1 MTECSAVGSGGL
13 GCAVGRR
20 VRRFLSL
27 WLPGLLGFW
36 LCQALPV
43 SAAPYEVEPEAAG
56 ELDLLA
62 LAEEGAISRETLAA
76 LLALRRAGVDPRLA
90 TRATLYGLPGLT
102 YADVDVLLQARTR
115 RGAARGR
122 GAGTSSGPAVEG
134 LGSAGA
140 RGFVVGSESPRGLL
154 EEEEQR
160 LAAFLVR
167 REPGRLA
174 GDARLVMAFAASDPL
189 RPPVALQVRA
199 EGLIGLRAGVL
210 LSLARRWLG
219 TLRRDAQRGAFVVE
233 APGAAVLLPK
243 FYAHWM
249 GERASVLAGTYR
261 LGFGQRLTL
270 DTTALPSPEGF
281 LPDDGVR
288 PPGALERECL
298 VGGTGCEPEA
308 RRSEVTPDFNW
319 DEGFRGLVGTVRG
332 PVGTGAELSLTGFG
346 SYQLR
351 SLARHAV
358 MDRSACGDSRAA
370 CRAPDVWVPLSG
382 SRVEKLTART
392 LPGVF
397 DEWAGGGN
405 ATLSLSPRTHVGLTG
420 WAARPVWTLEGARLD
435 FQPSARYPAGGG
447 FGAVGLD
454 AAWGR
459 GAVDL
464 FFEGTRSFDA
474 APEGGGGFG
483 AVQRTVLSGARHEV
497 EVALRYYGRDFAN
510 PYSGATSGPD
520 ALEGLRVRNEL
531 GARVRYLQREQGAW
545 RVRGQVDAWMLPADG
560 ALPGTAGTAQLRASA
575 RVDWLVWPLFQP
587 SLQAEVRDSGL
598 GAEGACS
605 AAAEGDSVPED
616 PCSRGRYG
624 VLARVR
630 SEVADGVTV
639 GVQYGHARVQEP
651 GAGGPRYDGQA
662 VLDVRFRPVDSV
674 RLGGRLVW
682 KDEDLSE
689 RSRLRQELRAAMD
702 ASWAAHDAVTA
713 RARYAWVLD
722 LKDARTARVPPDPPR
737 HLFHLELETRF

>member
-1 MTECSAVGSGGL
+1 M
-13 GCAVGRR
+13 RR
-20 VRRFLSL
+20 VLSL
-27 WLPGLLGFW
+27 WLPWLLGCW
-36 LCQALPV
+36 LCRALPV
-43 SAAPYEVEPEAAG
+43 HAAPYEVEPEVSG

-102 YADVDVLLQARTR
+102 YADVDVLLRARMR
-115 RGAARGR
+115 RRDAGGRATKHGRARASGAAGSDSP
-122 GAGTSSGPAVEG
+122 GG
-134 LGSAGA
+134 LT
-140 RGFVVGSESPRGLL
+140 
-154 EEEEQR
+154 EEEERR
-160 LAAFLVR
+160 LASFLVR
-167 REPGRLA
+167 REPGLS
-174 GDARLVMAFAASDPL
+174 GDARLLMAFAASDPL
-189 RPPVALQVRA
+189 LPPVALQVRA
-199 EGLIGLRAGVL
+199 GGLAGMRAGVL
-210 LSLARRWLG
+210 LSLARRRLG
-219 TLRRDAQRGAFVVE
+219 PLQRDERRRALVVE
-233 APGAAVLLPK
+233 APGPAVLLPK
-243 FYAHWM
+243 LYAHWT

-298 VGGTGCEPEA
+298 VGGTGCEPEE
-308 RRSEVTPDFNW
+308 RLSDVTPDFAW

-358 MDRSACGDSRAA
+358 LDRSACVDSRGG
-370 CRAPDVWVPLSG
+370 CRAPDVLVPLSG

-397 DEWAGGGN
+397 QEWAGGGN
-405 ATLSLSPRTHVGLTG
+405 ATLSLSPRAQVGVTG
-420 WAARPVWTLEGARLD
+420 WAARPVWSPEGARLD

-464 FFEGTRSFDA
+464 FFEGTRSFDV
-474 APEGGGGFG
+474 APDGGGGFG

-497 EVALRYYGRDFAN
+497 ELALRYYGRDFAN

-520 ALEGLRVRNEL
+520 TLEGLRVRNEL
-531 GARVRYLQREQGAW
+531 GARVRYLQRAEGAW
-545 RVRGQVDAWMLPADG
+545 RVRGQVDAWTLPADG
-560 ALPGTAGTAQLRASA
+560 AVPGTAGTAHLRASA
-575 RVDWLVWPLFQP
+575 RADWLVWPRFQP
-587 SLQAEVRDSGL
+587 SLQVELRDSGL
-598 GAEGACS
+598 GTGGACS
-605 AAAEGDSVPED
+605 GEAEVDASQEGTS
-616 PCSRGRYG
+616 PCSSGRYG
-624 VLARVR
+624 VVARVR

-639 GVQYGHARVQEP
+639 AVQYGHARVEAP
-651 GAGGPRYDGQA
+651 DAEGPRYDGQA
-662 VLDVRFRPVDSV
+662 VLDVRLRPAESV
-674 RLGGRLVW
+674 KLGARVVW

-689 RSRLRQELRAAMD
+689 RRRLRQELRAAVD
-702 ASWAAHDAVTA
+702 AGWAAFERVTA

-722 LKDARTARVPPDPPR
+722 LKDASVARVPPDPPR

>member
-1 MTECSAVGSGGL
+1 M
-13 GCAVGRR
+13 RR
-20 VRRFLSL
+20 VLSL
-27 WLPGLLGFW
+27 WLPWLLGCW
-36 LCQALPV
+36 LCRGLPV
-43 SAAPYEVEPEAAG
+43 HAAPYEVEPEVSG

-62 LAEEGAISRETLAA
+62 LAEEGAISSETLAA
-76 LLALRRAGVDPRLA
+76 LLALRRAGVDPTLA

-102 YADVDVLLQARTR
+102 YAEVDALLRARTR
-115 RGAARGR
+115 RSRG
-122 GAGTSSGPAVEG
+122 SSGPGASGGAEPQRDGSDSPGGLTEVEE
-134 LGSAGA
+134 
-140 RGFVVGSESPRGLL
+140 R
-154 EEEEQR
+154 R
-160 LAAFLVR
+160 LASFLMR
-167 REPGRLA
+167 REPGRLS
-174 GDARLVMAFAASDPL
+174 GDARLLMAFAASDPL
-189 RPPVALQVRA
+189 LPPLALQVRA
-199 EGLIGLRAGVL
+199 GGLAGLRAGVL
-210 LSLARRWLG
+210 LSLARRQLG
-219 TLRRDAQRGAFVVE
+219 PLRRDSHRRALVVD
-233 APGAAVLLPK
+233 APGSAVLLPK
-243 FYAHWM
+243 LYAQWT

-298 VGGTGCEPEA
+298 VAGTGCEPEE
-308 RRSEVTPDFNW
+308 RLSDVTPDFAW

-332 PVGTGAELSLTGFG
+332 PVGAGAQLSLTGFG

-358 MDRSACGDSRAA
+358 RDGSACGDPRGR
-370 CRAPDVWVPLSG
+370 CRAPDVWVSLSG
-382 SRVEKLTART
+382 ARVEKLTART

-397 DEWAGGGN
+397 NEWAGGGN
-405 ATLSLSPRTHVGLTG
+405 ATLALSPRAHLGVTG
-420 WAARPVWTLEGARLD
+420 WAARPVWNLEGARLD

-464 FFEGTRSFDA
+464 FFEGTRSFDV

-497 EVALRYYGRDFAN
+497 ELALRYYGRDFAN

-531 GARVRYLQREQGAW
+531 GARVRYLQREEGAW
-545 RVRGQVDAWMLPADG
+545 RIRGQVDAWTLPADG
-560 ALPGTAGTAQLRASA
+560 AVPGTAGTAHLRASA
-575 RVDWLVWPLFQP
+575 RADWLVWPVFQP
-587 SLQAEVRDSGL
+587 SLQVELRDSGL
-598 GAEGACS
+598 GARGTCTGETDSESDPEGTASCS
-605 AAAEGDSVPED
+605 S
-616 PCSRGRYG
+616 SRYG
-624 VLARVR
+624 VIARVR

-639 GVQYGHARVQEP
+639 AVQYGHARVEAP
-651 GAGGPRYDGQA
+651 EARGPRYDGQA
-662 VLDVRFRPVDSV
+662 LLDVRVRPVESV
-674 RLGGRLVW
+674 KLGGRVVW

-689 RSRLRQELRAAMD
+689 RSRLRQELRAAVD
-702 ASWAAHDAVTA
+702 ASWVAYERLTA

-722 LKDARTARVPPDPPR
+722 LKDASAARVPPDLPR
-737 HLFHLELETRF
+737 HLFHLEVETRF